1 MEFNLQE
8 GEKIV
13 KDLKPVKNVLWFLIL
28 SNAIPVVLIM
38 CSISFMFGLAIF
50 TKKISFAFSL
60 FAIGLFVLL
69 IFLIGVA
76 IIIALLQFQKLSY
89 WITNK
94 RIVFKRGII
103 GFSISSIPL
112 ERISDIILSRSF
124 VEMIF
129 GFGSLHVQSLAGQYN
144 PTTRRG
150 SEASLLGVPEPE
162 KTQELIFKLV
172 KEKRKTEK
180 LSF

>member
-13 KDLKPVKNVLWFLIL
+13 KDFTPVKNVLWYL
-28 SNAIPVVLIM
+28 M
-38 CSISFMFGLAIF
+38 
-50 TKKISFAFSL
+50 
-60 FAIGLFVLL
+60 
-69 IFLIGVA
+69 LIGVVPIGLVMSFFTFLFGVVVAAEKEWLNLFLVSGVTSA
-76 IIIALLQFQKLSY
+76 IFLCLLVLIVAVSWLQYHKFHY

-94 RIVFKRGII
+94 RIVFKKGII

-124 VEMIF
+124 AETLF
-129 GFGSLHVQSLAGQYN
+129 GFGSLHVQSLAGQVTYSN
-144 PTTRRG
+144 RRG
-150 SEASLLGVPEPE
+150 SEASLMGVPEPE
-162 KTQELIFKLV
+162 KTQELIFKLI
-172 KEKRKTEK
+172 KEKRQREK